1 MPESTRQQLIA
12 AIKDERARTRR
23 VLDNF
28 PASASEMR
36 PHATS
41 KSARELVHLFSL
53 EAGIGTMAVKG
64 TLDLSK
70 MGGMPPAPETWSEVL
85 TAFDGAYDAL
95 LGALEGATDADMAN
109 TVTFMTGPKQT
120 GPMRKADLV
129 RFMLNDHIHH
139 RGQLSVYLRMSGGK
153 VPSIYGPSKD
163 EPWR

>member
-1 MPESTRQQLIA
+1 MPESTRGELIA
-12 AIKDERARTRR
+12 AIKDERARTKR

-41 KSARELVHLFSL
+41 PTARELTHVFSL

-70 MGGMPPAPETWSEVL
+70 MGSMPPAPATWSEVMK
-85 TAFDGAYDAL
+85 AFDASYDAL
-95 LGALEGATDADMAN
+95 LHALDGTTDADLAT
-109 TVTFMTGPKQT
+109 TVTFMTGPKQM
-120 GPMRKADLV
+120 GPMRKLDLL